1 MAKKEWSFTER
12 YMAQRRYNRKRD
24 RKIINAVL
32 LILILV
38 VAYIAFCKIDAQ
50 YQDYVTKT
58 AYEEIY
64 PYDPDNL
71 VEIREYNKKLDKLKS
86 ESASTEEYLEKA
98 DELYKNSI
106 MDKAAVLV
114 QAGPEYLGEY
124 TITAYC
130 PCEICCG
137 QYSHTNYA
145 IGSSGKKLQ
154 PNHSVASPL
163 PLNTKLIINGNIYT
177 VEDTTADYIVD
188 RYDSKIIDIYFTDH
202 NQALQ
207 FGKHDNVPV
216 YKI

>member
-24 RKIINAVL
+24 RKIINVVL
-32 LILILV
+32 LILILI

-50 YQDYVTKT
+50 YQNYVTKT

-71 VEIREYNKKLDKLKS
+71 VEMREYNKKLDKLKS
-86 ESASTEEYLEKA
+86 ESATTEEYLEKA

-106 MDKAAVLV
+106 MDRAAILV

-137 QYSHTNYA
+137 QYSYTNYA